1 MLKIMTELKSIHL
14 FINKCIH
21 LNNNV
26 FMIYLNE
33 DKCSFYTLKQLNQL
47 SNQDSN
53 NTFFKLYNPDNYNLN
68 NSEAM
73 ATLYYSTK
81 FNTFVI
87 KSITIIKK
95 IYEPV
100 NKYNNKRISKKS
112 QIVNNILN
120 LTY

>member
-1 MLKIMTELKSIHL
+1 
-14 FINKCIH
+14 
-21 LNNNV
+21 
-26 FMIYLNE
+26 MIYLNQ
-33 DKCSFYTLKQLNQL
+33 DKSSFYTLKQLNQI

-81 FNTFVI
+81 YNNFVI
-87 KSITIIKK
+87 KTITIIKK

-100 NKYNNKRISKKS
+100 NKYNNKHISKKN
-112 QIVNNILN
+112 QIVNNIIK
-120 LTY
+120 LTS